1 MRGIFA
7 SKNQKECNEI
17 STSSSFKF
25 DFTLQESDVLQTN
38 VSTKKKKNKKAKRKK
53 KSEKSGIPCSNTSEI
68 SIKDGEDT
76 ASESEHEQIINE
88 DSVSPRSMIVISQT
102 DDVIQ
107 STELNSHVKV
117 AEPNG
122 GNGNQV
128 SDKKKKKKKK
138 KSAKNKSKQD
148 VSDDD
153 FEHVINEFKSANIS
167 SYLNEKD
174 SDTVAAN
181 STKAVIDGDK
191 QPRDKS
197 IPHFLSANDPE
208 LSEEAKRQAKYGNG
222 KNLVAIGPAKKKD
235 VTWLES
241 KQSDSNFNNCNTTSH
256 HCSPF
261 TFSFNG
267 ILFRGNGDAQLS
279 SAGAEGGFQ
288 IRRAGNG
295 QWFNSTWGAIFFPI
309 HPLVA
314 SCSECGFICC
324 EKDKHRVGVA
334 SRNPCPSCGTGT
346 LRPPMT
352 KDMAAAAH
360 YDSAT
365 VRAYSQKDKLLLFD
379 REHAKRTHVHDAQA
393 DYYESSAWLTAEEKK
408 QIDDKLRKKK

>member
-1 MRGIFA
+1 
-7 SKNQKECNEI
+7 
-17 STSSSFKF
+17 
-25 DFTLQESDVLQTN
+25 
-38 VSTKKKKNKKAKRKK
+38 
-53 KSEKSGIPCSNTSEI
+53 
-68 SIKDGEDT
+68 
-76 ASESEHEQIINE
+76 
-88 DSVSPRSMIVISQT
+88 MIVISQT

-208 LSEEAKRQAKYGNG
+208 LSEEAKRQAK
-222 KNLVAIGPAKKKD
+222 
-235 VTWLES
+235 
-241 KQSDSNFNNCNTTSH
+241 
-256 HCSPF
+256 
-261 TFSFNG
+261 
-267 ILFRGNGDAQLS
+267 FRGNGDAQLS

-309 HPLVA
+309 LRAAPNVA
-314 SCSECGFICC
+314 LY
-324 EKDKHRVGVA
+324 VA
-334 SRNPCPSCGTGT
+334 RRISTGT

-408 QIDDKLRKKK
+408 QIDDKLRKKKELRERRPTTKRITLDLAGRKIVEYIRKEDDDEDDILESHGQLNPSSSQIEEHHVYANDELEGRGSRAGEVYRMMREKWELKGK